1 MAKIRR
7 QHEDFLV
14 ASAKWIKSNRQ
25 KYCPITAVS
34 NLPNWKKTFKDLR
47 KWHLVRSYKSGEVII
62 ITEYGWS
69 WLAEKRPEMIGRH
82 RGETPL

>member
-1 MAKIRR
+1 MAKIER

-34 NLPNWKKTFKDLR
+34 NLSNWRKILKDLK
-47 KWHLVRSYKSGEVII
+47 KWGLVRPYKSGEVII

-69 WLAEKRPEMIGRH
+69 WLAEKYPEIMKRH
-82 RGETPL
+82 RKKTPL